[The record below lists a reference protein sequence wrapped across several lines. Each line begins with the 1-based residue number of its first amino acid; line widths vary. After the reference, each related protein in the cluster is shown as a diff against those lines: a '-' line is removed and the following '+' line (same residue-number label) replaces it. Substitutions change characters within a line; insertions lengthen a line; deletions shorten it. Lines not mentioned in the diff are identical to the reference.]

1 MIKKNNNW
9 YKRSRLDKFN
19 RKEIKKDKQHRAN
32 RKEIEDLPVKRG
44 TIDLNIKILKKT
56 KIKDFTDVK
65 YS

>member
-44 TIDLNIKILKKT
+44 TIDLNIKILKKQ
-56 KIKDFTDVK
+56 K
-65 YS
+65 